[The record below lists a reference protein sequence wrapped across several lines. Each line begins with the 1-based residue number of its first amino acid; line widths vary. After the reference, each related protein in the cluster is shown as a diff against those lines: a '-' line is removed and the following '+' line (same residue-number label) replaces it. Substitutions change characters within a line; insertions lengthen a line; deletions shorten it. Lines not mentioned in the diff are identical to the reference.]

1 MRIGGCRPIFDLSLY
16 FFMEI
21 WKDITGYEGLYQVSN
36 LGNVRNTNGKILK
49 DRFRKEYKS
58 VVLYK
63 NKIGKPYSNHRLVA
77 YEFILNVNNKP
88 CVNHINGNKIDNVVS
103 NLEWVNSRENS
114 SHRYINKTLPTGVS
128 KVKKCQKYTAQI
140 IVNKKKI
147 YLGNFDLP
155 SEASKAYN
163 NAIIFYN
170 LENKYS

>member
-1 MRIGGCRPIFDLSLY
+1 
-16 FFMEI
+16 MEI

-36 LGNVRNTNGKILK
+36 LGNVKNANAKILK
-49 DRFRKEYKS
+49 HRFRREYKS

-63 NKIGKPYSNHRLVA
+63 NKIGKPYSIHRLVA
-77 YEFILNVNNKP
+77 REFIINESNKP
-88 CVNHINGNKIDNVVS
+88 CVNHINGNRVDNTVS

-128 KVKKCQKYTAQI
+128 KVKKCKKYTAQI
-140 IVNKKKI
+140 VVNKKKI

-163 NAIIFYN
+163 DAIKFYN